1 MTDRPDPGGPTRR
14 ERYELLVAANLAQ
27 ENAFEILT
35 LIFRSK
41 DGDEATGRLRERYS
55 LSPEQTGLIM
65 MRPYGSMTQQDRV
78 RIREELDVLRRELD
92 AE

>member
-1 MTDRPDPGGPTRR
+1 MMESPDPGGPTRR

-27 ENAFEILT
+27 ENAFEILV

-41 DGDEATGRLRERYS
+41 GGDEAAARLRERYS
-55 LSPEQTGLIM
+55 LSPEQTELILM
-65 MRPYGSMTQQDRV
+65 TPYASMTQQDRA
-78 RIREELDVLRRELD
+78 RIREELDALERELN